1 MTVATAQTTQLTRRR
16 TDRVVAGVAGG
27 VADALGIPDVYARA
41 AFITLGT
48 VWGLGALL
56 YLILWLVTFDRVGD
70 RKAPQVDATKSLGL
84 AIAFLGLMILLASFG
99 WWPNV
104 ALVLTAG
111 ALAFGTAFLTDSSKP
126 GPLAALM
133 DPTVERPSRVRVIV
147 GIGLLIGGLAIFATT
162 VGQVFDFPAVFL
174 AVMLTGVGLVVA
186 FGPWVRRLLTDLS
199 EERNERVRQEERAE
213 VAAHLHDSVLQ
224 TLALIQRSEDPARM
238 AILARHQESELRDWL
253 YGHAPLDGIDLLS
266 TALKQA
272 ASRVESDFQ
281 VPVDI
286 VTVGDRTVDDKT
298 RALIAAASE
307 AMVNAA
313 KHSGADKVSLFQEA
327 NEQGVE
333 VFVTDQ
339 GKGFD
344 PASISSDRRGIVDSI
359 VSRMEKVGGLAEID
373 SEPGEGTEIMLRLPS

>member
-1 MTVATAQTTQLTRRR
+1 
-16 TDRVVAGVAGG
+16 
-27 VADALGIPDVYARA
+27 
-41 AFITLGT
+41 
-48 VWGLGALL
+48 
-56 YLILWLVTFDRVGD
+56 
-70 RKAPQVDATKSLGL
+70 
-84 AIAFLGLMILLASFG
+84 
-99 WWPNV
+99 
-104 ALVLTAG
+104 
-111 ALAFGTAFLTDSSKP
+111 
-126 GPLAALM
+126 
-133 DPTVERPSRVRVIV
+133 
-147 GIGLLIGGLAIFATT
+147 
-162 VGQVFDFPAVFL
+162 
-174 AVMLTGVGLVVA
+174 
-186 FGPWVRRLLTDLS
+186 
-199 EERNERVRQEERAE
+199 
-213 VAAHLHDSVLQ
+213 
-224 TLALIQRSEDPARM
+224 
-238 AILARHQESELRDWL
+238 
-253 YGHAPLDGIDLLS
+253 
-266 TALKQA
+266 
-272 ASRVESDFQ
+272 